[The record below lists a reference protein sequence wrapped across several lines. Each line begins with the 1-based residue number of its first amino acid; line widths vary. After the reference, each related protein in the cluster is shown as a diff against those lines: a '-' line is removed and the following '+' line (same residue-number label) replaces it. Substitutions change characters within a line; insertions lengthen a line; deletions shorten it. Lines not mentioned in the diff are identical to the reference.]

1 MKKIKIISGDDLNVL
16 QKNIDKWI
24 ENIKPYINS
33 ISSITLNPGS
43 YSSSYMIA
51 ILYSE
56 SPLD

>member
-1 MKKIKIISGDDLNVL
+1 MKKIKIIAGDGLGAL

-24 ENIKPYINS
+24 DDTKPYIDS
-33 ISSITLNPGS
+33 ISSITLDPSAYSGS
-43 YSSSYMIA
+43 FTIA